1 MNDTKRHIPKKI
13 LPLLPLVMMLAGCGG
28 RYGNGLLDPVKFLF
42 SDGLTNAA
50 FNINS
55 AVGHVLYGVNSMLS
69 VQLLDQAKTAY
80 ASFAGYVQIFQW
92 IALVYIAVKFGEMI
106 FKNYFTENQK
116 FATSAVSIL
125 KKLVIA
131 FALTWAMPYAVFTGY
146 FGASEAGVAVA
157 NQIGGFS
164 ADSDGGSGPY
174 YKLYDEMSNVG
185 IKGATYCR
193 FNTDVPTPSV
203 DDGLGAVMTDPGDS
217 SGTGDDTLDRMLRA
231 RAKENIDG
239 LDKYIEGEATEDAR
253 YSELVKEY
261 RDVWN
266 QTCGE
271 FSADNAYVDHNV
283 YRVAEAINA
292 GSNRNILIFRAGGSS
307 ALNIAVVIVT
317 CIYALVGSVA
327 LIRRLLDAIMLVA
340 TGWYYVGNYVTDEDG
355 QYLSKFLAQL
365 GSICVTQFT
374 VLAEFSLYFS
384 MQASLPDSTS
394 AQFVLASN
402 IAWLLL
408 LIGTPSAIAGMFNQT
423 GAISAGAKVGS
434 HLINGIKGK

>member
-1 MNDTKRHIPKKI
+1 MNDTKKHIPKK
-13 LPLLPLVMMLAGCGG
+13 LLLLLPAVMTLAGCGG
-28 RYGNGLLDPVKFLF
+28 KYSTDWLGPWFFKI
-42 SDGLTNAA
+42 SDFFVNLA
-50 FNINS
+50 FGINS
-55 AVGHVLYGVNSMLS
+55 AVGHVLYSVNSMLS
-69 VQLLDQAKTAY
+69 TKLLDQAKTAY
-80 ASFAGYVQIFQW
+80 GSFSGYVRIFQW
-92 IALVYIAVKFGEMI
+92 IALVYVAVKFGEMI

-193 FNTDVPTPSV
+193 FNADVPTPPV
-203 DDGLGAVMTDPGDS
+203 DDGLEAVMTDPGDS
-217 SGTGDDTLDRMLRA
+217 SGTGNDTLDKMLRA

-239 LDKYIEGEATEDAR
+239 LDKYIEGDVTEESR

-283 YRVAEAINA
+283 YRVSEAINA

-355 QYLSKFLAQL
+355 QYLQKFLAQL

-374 VLAEFSLYFS
+374 VLAEFALYFS
-384 MQASLPDSTS
+384 MQASLPDKTS

-402 IAWLLL
+402 LAWLLL
-408 LIGTPSAIAGMFNQT
+408 LIGTPSAIGGMFNQT
-423 GAISAGAKVGS
+423 GAVSAGAKIGS
-434 HLINGIKGK
+434 HVINGIKGK